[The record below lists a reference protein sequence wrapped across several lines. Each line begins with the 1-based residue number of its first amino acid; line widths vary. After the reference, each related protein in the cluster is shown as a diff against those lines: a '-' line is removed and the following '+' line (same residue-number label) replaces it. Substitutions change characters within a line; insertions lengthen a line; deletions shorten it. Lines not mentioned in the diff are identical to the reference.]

1 MARNKD
7 DELLLKFLYGTGAR
21 VSEACNLKI
30 EDLIIEKLDGKVRG
44 KIINGK
50 GGKDRDFYIPIDL
63 SLEFE
68 TLLKKRKAENI
79 ESEYLFLN

>member
-1 MARNKD
+1 MFLKAKNKE

-30 EDLIIEKLDGKVRG
+30 ENLCIERKDGKVRG

-50 GGKDRDFYIPIDL
+50 GGKNRDFYIP
-63 SLEFE
+63 E
-68 TLLKKRKAENI
+68 
-79 ESEYLFLN
+79 